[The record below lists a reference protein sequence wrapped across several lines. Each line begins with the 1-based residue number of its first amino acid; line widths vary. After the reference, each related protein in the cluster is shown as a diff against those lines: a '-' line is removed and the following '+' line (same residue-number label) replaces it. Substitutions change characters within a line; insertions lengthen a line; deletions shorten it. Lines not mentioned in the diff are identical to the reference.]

1 MFGINTMLLSS
12 REPNASHSWLRWMT
26 CQDPAGLWN
35 AAFSESRFQPW
46 GGRQSAVFSFIPA
59 GDCPMLQYSYSMNV
73 SDIMNDAQS
82 RYRNSSLSLN
92 THTHI
97 YICIK
102 WIYRIY
108 GIYKQMWIMSKKSR
122 TIVISQIGTGM
133 WTPETMHKLT
143 DLISSERWWPLATPL
158 SFTVG
163 KVTVGVSHLCTKV
176 IYIYSHMHKH
186 VDVDVILHIHL

>member
-1 MFGINTMLLSS
+1 MVYFDDMRTGWCFMLLDLGDTAMVVPGKSASWRSLDGRIS
-12 REPNASHSWLRWMT
+12 RNLSK
-26 CQDPAGLWN
+26 N
-35 AAFSESRFQPW
+35 PW
-46 GGRQSAVFSFIPA
+46 DLLENNI
-59 GDCPMLQYSYSMNV
+59 GDV
-73 SDIMNDAQS
+73 
-82 RYRNSSLSLN
+82 

-176 IYIYSHMHKH
+176 IYIAICINM
-186 VDVDVILHIHL
+186 

>member
-1 MFGINTMLLSS
+1 MYTVYTHLQWYILTIWELAGASCYWTWGTLPWSS
-12 REPNASHSWLRWMT
+12 L
-26 CQDPAGLWN
+26 
-35 AAFSESRFQPW
+35 ESL
-46 GGRQSAVFSFIPA
+46 GA
-59 GDCPMLQYSYSMNV
+59 GDLWMAGFWGIWAKTHGIYWKITLGMS
-73 SDIMNDAQS
+73 
-82 RYRNSSLSLN
+82 
-92 THTHI
+92 HTHI